1 MGRCNESSQSILA
14 ISRGT
19 LLPEALATGHSEIE
33 CPDENKKRQL
43 QGKQK
48 AKVLMREFFVHNKK
62 IESLLQKRKR
72 EGNNIKV
79 ERKAIRATLTN
90 PTVLFKTK
98 RTDKKICRILSK
110 ANENPPPNVY
120 QHRVG
125 QTLTPLI
132 EGRIQYGKLLKRFNL
147 DAVRDKLTKRGLRDK
162 FDEKT
167 NWSKLIMLL

>member
-1 MGRCNESSQSILA
+1 ML
-14 ISRGT
+14 
-19 LLPEALATGHSEIE
+19 EALAAGCSEIE

-48 AKVLMREFFVHNKK
+48 AKVLVREFFVHNKK

-98 RTDKKICRILSK
+98 RTDKKIAASCQRQMTTHLPMFINIVL
-110 ANENPPPNVY
+110 A
-120 QHRVG
+120 
-125 QTLTPLI
+125 
-132 EGRIQYGKLLKRFNL
+132 KL
-147 DAVRDKLTKRGLRDK
+147 
-162 FDEKT
+162 
-167 NWSKLIMLL
+167 